1 MKIPFEEAI
10 ELAYYGAKVMHPK
23 TIQPLQKKSIPL
35 EVKSFL
41 NPKKESSIIGDFES
55 ITPFVPS
62 YIVKENQILIS
73 ISDTNLSFI
82 VETHLGEIFNVLSK
96 LNISVNLMQN
106 SAVSFSICIDH
117 NKKRISKLIE
127 ILKRSF
133 NVYFNEDLT
142 LFTIRHYDQKAVD
155 LVLKDKE
162 LILEQKSRNTIQ
174 MVLK

>member
-1 MKIPFEEAI
+1 M
-10 ELAYYGAKVMHPK
+10 
-23 TIQPLQKKSIPL
+23 
-35 EVKSFL
+35 VKSFISP
-41 NPKKESSIIGDFES
+41 NNKGTIIKNNVE
-55 ITPFVPS
+55 ITPLIPS

-82 VETHLGEIFNVLSK
+82 VETHLGEIFNVLSE

-117 NKKRISKLIE
+117 NKKRVSKLIE
-127 ILKRSF
+127 ILKKSF

-174 MVLK
+174 MVLKQ